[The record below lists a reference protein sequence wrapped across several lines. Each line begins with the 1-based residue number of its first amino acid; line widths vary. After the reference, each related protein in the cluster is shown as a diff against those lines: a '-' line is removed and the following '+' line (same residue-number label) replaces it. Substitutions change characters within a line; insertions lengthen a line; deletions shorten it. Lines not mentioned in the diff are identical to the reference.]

1 MTLHQVNTDGQG
13 DTRSY
18 ATLYVP
24 YDLTQADD
32 YTKAYYVLEV
42 AGGKAILTPTSN
54 DGRDIPKNT
63 AVLLVNSQGS
73 THCTFAITEGLTSV
87 VNEEVNLL
95 KGTLTGTT
103 IDLTNSSN
111 YYTFGRRKK
120 SGASIWIAGFYKT
133 NNAEYTLGANR
144 AYLDVSATL
153 SAAPSLGF
161 DISFDDEE
169 TTSLS
174 EELSVESEEFATA
187 AEWYDLSGRR
197 LPQKPTLRGIYINN
211 GKKVVIK

>member
-1 MTLHQVNTDGQG
+1 M
-13 DTRSY
+13 
-18 ATLYVP
+18 
-24 YDLTQADD
+24 
-32 YTKAYYVLEV
+32 EV